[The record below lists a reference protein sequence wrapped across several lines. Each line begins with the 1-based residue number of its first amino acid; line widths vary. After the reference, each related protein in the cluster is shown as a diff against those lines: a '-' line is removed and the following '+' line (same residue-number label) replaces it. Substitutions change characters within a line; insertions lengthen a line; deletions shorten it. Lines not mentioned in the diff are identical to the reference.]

1 MSEQEIDLRRYWS
14 AVAARWWLPVL
25 GLIVGAAIGY
35 ALSLG
40 GQDVWRA
47 QALVYLGQ
55 PVTPSG
61 GQVQSLSTNPAAAAE
76 IVGSAAVQ
84 RRVAAQVGMERRELA
99 SGTSVAAVKG
109 NLSKLGQ
116 NPLVRITVKG
126 DSRFKTAAAANALA
140 RIVVD
145 RVSAYADRK
154 IEVLRQAVSEGER
167 ELGALEGALDDASPA
182 DRGFLLLR
190 RGEHPRAWQ
199 AGRHLARRDPRHR
212 GPGARAR
219 RLLPARVALRRA
231 ARPSRRDVDRQ
242 RGSARGSACDRARGG
257 CAHVRDLG
265 RPAAPPSRQAL
276 WPASIRARG

>member
-1 MSEQEIDLRRYWS
+1 MSEPEIDLRRYWS

-25 GLIVGAAIGY
+25 GLVAGAVIGY

-61 GQVQSLSTNPAAAAE
+61 AQVQSLATNPAVVGE

-84 RRVAAQVGMERRELA
+84 RRVAAQVGMERRDLA

-140 RIVVD
+140 RIAVD
-145 RVSAYADRK
+145 RVSGYADKK
-154 IEVLRQAVSEGER
+154 IALLKQTISDEAQ
-167 ELGALEGALDDASPA
+167 ELGTLDGALDNASAA

-190 RGEHPRAWQ
+190 RGELDDALLKAKEDLALAEEVERAQ
-199 AGRHLARRDPRHR
+199 VVENAVARKVTAQSRRNQIVVGAFLGLLLGLA
-212 GPGARAR
+212 AA
-219 RLLPARVALRRA
+219 LLWESSAALRR
-231 ARPSRRDVDRQ
+231 R
-242 RGSARGSACDRARGG
+242 
-257 CAHVRDLG
+257 
-265 RPAAPPSRQAL
+265 
-276 WPASIRARG
+276 

>member
-14 AVAARWWLPVL
+14 AVSARWWLPVL
-25 GLIVGAAIGY
+25 GLIAGAAIGY

-61 GQVQSLSTNPAAAAE
+61 AQVQSLSTNPAAVGE

-126 DSRFKTAAAANALA
+126 NSRFKTAAAANALA
-140 RIVVD
+140 QIAVD
-145 RVSAYADRK
+145 RVSGYADKK
-154 IEVLRQAVSEGER
+154 IAVLKEAIADEER
-167 ELGALEGALDDASPA
+167 ELAQLDTVLRGASGAEA
-182 DRGFLLLR
+182 GFLILR
-190 RGEHPRAWQ
+190 RGELSDELLNAREE
-199 AGRHLARRDPRHR
+199 LAL
-212 GPGARAR
+212 AEEVERAR
-219 RLLPARVALRRA
+219 VVENAVARKVTAQSRRNQIVVGAFLGLLVGLAAALAWESGAALRR
-231 ARPSRRDVDRQ
+231 R
-242 RGSARGSACDRARGG
+242 
-257 CAHVRDLG
+257 
-265 RPAAPPSRQAL
+265 
-276 WPASIRARG
+276 